1 MEGGGHSDTIV
12 VGIDGS
18 PGGQRALQ
26 WAIDEAKRS
35 GRALRVIRAFSDT
48 EQTELIASEVDGA
61 VHDAR
66 GQGVDACGQPVQ
78 AQPVPAL
85 LDHSKDAAMLVVGSR
100 GLSPLAME
108 MLGSVS
114 EACVREAH
122 VPVVVIPKPD
132 PE

>member
-1 MEGGGHSDTIV
+1 MEGWGRTETIV

-26 WAIDEAKRS
+26 WAIAEAKRT

-48 EQTELIASEVDGA
+48 EQTEVVVSDVETA
-61 VHDAR
+61 VNRAR
-66 GQGVDACGQPVQ
+66 GQGVAACGQPVK
-78 AQPVPAL
+78 AQPVSGL

>member
-1 MEGGGHSDTIV
+1 MEGGGSETIV

-26 WAIDEAKRS
+26 WAIAEAKRS
-35 GRALRVIRAFSDT
+35 GRALRVVRAFSDT
-48 EQTELIASEVDGA
+48 EQTEVVVSDVDAA
-61 VHDAR
+61 VRGAR
-66 GQGVDACGQPVQ
+66 GEGVAACGQPVQ
-78 AQPVPAL
+78 TAPVSAL

-100 GLSPLAME
+100 GLSPLALE

-122 VPVVVIPKPD
+122 VPVVVIPGPA